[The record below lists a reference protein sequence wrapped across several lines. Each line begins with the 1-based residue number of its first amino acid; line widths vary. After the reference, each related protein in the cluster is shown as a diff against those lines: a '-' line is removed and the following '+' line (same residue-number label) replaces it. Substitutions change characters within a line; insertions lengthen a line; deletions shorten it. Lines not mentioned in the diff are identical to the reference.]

1 MKDLTEISGKVTDIA
16 RSHKY
21 VIDDWQANTGT
32 IIFTNGNVKIVVYLT
47 TMTVATCIK
56 HPKKGKTQL
65 FRRNVSFDELEKL
78 FKNPRT
84 HTGKGYYEKR

>member
-1 MKDLTEISGKVTDIA
+1 MKDLTEIKEKVVSIA
-16 RSHKY
+16 RQNMY
-21 VIDDWQANTGT
+21 VINDWQPEQGT
-32 IIFTNGNVKIVVYLT
+32 IIFTSGAVKIVVYLT
-47 TMTVATCIK
+47 TMTVATCIS

-65 FRRNVSFDELEKL
+65 FRKNVSFEQLFKL